1 MQGYHGV
8 RPGWTR
14 VSLAY
19 YTSTR
24 EAEFV
29 LEAIDFVA
37 SFGHR
42 FLPLYTF
49 DWKSGDWLY
58 NRSCGRGRPNNGP
71 VTDTTTTSAA
81 VLGSHTGEVK
91 AEHDHYQSYMAFARN
106 LAESLLNTSL
116 DDTPARSIPK
126 AIDPQLVY
134 FMT

>member
-19 YTSTR
+19 YTSTQ

-29 LEAIDFVA
+29 LDAVDFVA

-49 DWKSGDWLY
+49 DWKTGDWHY
-58 NRSCGRGRPNNGP
+58 DHARARGLLPNN
-71 VTDTTTTSAA
+71 VRNSCASAGA
-81 VLGSHTGEVK
+81 SGSSGRVK
-91 AEHDHYQSYMAFARN
+91 TECDYQDYMAFARE
-106 LAESLLNTSL
+106 LADFL
-116 DDTPARSIPK
+116 DTACRFLDGARARRIPK
-126 AIDPQLVY
+126 GVDPQLVY
-134 FMT
+134 FVV

>member
-1 MQGYHGV
+1 MQGYQGV

-19 YTSTR
+19 YTSMQ

-49 DWKSGDWLY
+49 DWKTGDWQY
-58 NRSCGRGRPNNGP
+58 NHGCGRVSPNTNTAPTNAAATGR
-71 VTDTTTTSAA
+71 
-81 VLGSHTGEVK
+81 VK
-91 AEHDHYQSYMAFARN
+91 AEYEYQSYMAFARS
-106 LAESLLNTSL
+106 LADSLPNTTS
-116 DDTPARSIPK
+116 TPARHIPK
-126 AIDPQLVY
+126 GVDPQLIY
-134 FMT
+134 FVM